1 MSSPLLPTLRA
12 QVRGYSTARP
22 PSSSAGAGS
31 KPAPLTRFVPTRP
44 ARNSIDD
51 IKYRPRSPPS
61 SSPNGGPTGGGGGG
75 GRTGRKGEAQRWS
88 NLTLILLASAV
99 GSSVC
104 PPPIPNRL
112 SVRDRGAHTL
122 LPSRVDRWQTYMIG
136 MSQGYKAGKRAAID
150 FPDPPSPPSSP
161 SPSSSPTL
169 PTVPLAPTSTS
180 LVSSLLV
187 PFSKIHCDSAPP
199 PPPTSSPSTTTT
211 AKGTTTTTTTT
222 TDGCRLSEMV
232 QYHCRK
238 RPNRIVCTPLDRVF
252 RMCPGRPAVEVTHLV
267 EFDQNGT
274 PFLPDEF
281 AEAMPPSQHWHELR
295 ASDL

>member
-99 GSSVC
+99 GSS
-104 PPPIPNRL
+104 
-112 SVRDRGAHTL
+112 
-122 LPSRVDRWQTYMIG
+122 TYMIG